1 MKIPK
6 RNNKKNMAPARQEI
20 TVERKPVAA
29 AIQIWHLLMMGVS
42 GAFALVGIISLC
54 VPALRLSIWEIFLQ
68 FAYEISIFS

>member
-1 MKIPK
+1 MKIS
-6 RNNKKNMAPARQEI
+6 RQNNKKNIEPARKEI

-29 AIQIWHLLMMGVS
+29 AIRIWHLLMMGVS
-42 GAFALVGIISLC
+42 GAFALVGVISLC